1 MARAR
6 LQSAAALLAASLLF
20 VLTAATG
27 VHSACNAI
35 CERDL
40 ARCMATQ
47 CAGIGQEACRRR
59 CKPMA
64 IRTLAYVVSGPFAC
78 SGARP

>member
-6 LQSAAALLAASLLF
+6 LLRAAALLAASLLF

-27 VHSACNAI
+27 VHSVCNAT
-35 CERDL
+35 CEQDL

-47 CAGIGQEACRRR
+47 CDGMLTDAAGVTTNPDGSFRVEL
-59 CKPMA
+59 P
-64 IRTLAYVVSGPFAC
+64 GPFAY
-78 SGARP
+78 SGGRH